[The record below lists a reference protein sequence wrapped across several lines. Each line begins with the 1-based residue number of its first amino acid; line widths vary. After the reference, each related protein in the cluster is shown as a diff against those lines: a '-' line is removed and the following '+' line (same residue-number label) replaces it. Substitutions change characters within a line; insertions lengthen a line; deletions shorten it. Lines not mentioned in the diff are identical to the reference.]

1 MRSFGIVEDKIKE
14 TDFFLSKLE
23 ESTRNQDFFL
33 GARFY
38 LSAFTSASRSIT
50 FSLQAAMKGIP
61 DFKNW
66 YEQHQNIL
74 KQNDLAK
81 YFVEVRNLSQ
91 KVGYYPLSSGR
102 IFRDE
107 ENQIQVQ
114 YFFDYFLDEK
124 IDGLIPKDDV
134 ITACKKYFV
143 LLLELISDCFKT
155 FGYIIDPVEYFVYI
169 ITAGGKSF
177 DDIEEELGFPRKWT
191 DIEGI
196 LYEERVKM
204 LRHHFEKDV
213 TIDYVFEKYLGTNRF
228 GDKII

>member
-1 MRSFGIVEDKIKE
+1 
-14 TDFFLSKLE
+14 
-23 ESTRNQDFFL
+23 
-33 GARFY
+33 
-38 LSAFTSASRSIT
+38 
-50 FSLQAAMKGIP
+50 MKGIP

-91 KVGYYPLSSGR
+91 KVGCYPLSSGR

-107 ENQIQVQ
+107 ENQMQVQ

-143 LLLELISDCFKT
+143 LLL
-155 FGYIIDPVEYFVYI
+155 
-169 ITAGGKSF
+169 
-177 DDIEEELGFPRKWT
+177 
-191 DIEGI
+191 
-196 LYEERVKM
+196 
-204 LRHHFEKDV
+204 
-213 TIDYVFEKYLGTNRF
+213 
-228 GDKII
+228 

>member
-107 ENQIQVQ
+107 ENQMQVQ

-143 LLLELISDCFKT
+143 LLL
-155 FGYIIDPVEYFVYI
+155 
-169 ITAGGKSF
+169 
-177 DDIEEELGFPRKWT
+177 
-191 DIEGI
+191 
-196 LYEERVKM
+196 
-204 LRHHFEKDV
+204 
-213 TIDYVFEKYLGTNRF
+213 
-228 GDKII
+228 

>member
-1 MRSFGIVEDKIKE
+1 MRNFGIVEDKIKE

-23 ESTRNQDFFL
+23 ESTRNQDVFW

-38 LSAFTSASRSIT
+38 LSAFVSAARSIT
-50 FSLQAAMKGIP
+50 FSLQAAMKDIP
-61 DFKNW
+61 DFKKW

-74 KQNDLAK
+74 KQNDLAR
-81 YFVEVRNLSQ
+81 YFVEIRNLSQ
-91 KVGYYPLSSGR
+91 KVGYYPLKGGR
-102 IFRDE
+102 MFSNE

-124 IDGLIPKDDV
+124 IDSIVPKDDV

-143 LLLELISDCFKT
+143 LILELISDCFKT
-155 FGYIIDPVEYFVYI
+155 FGYIVDTAEYFVYC
-169 ITAGGKSF
+169 ITAGGKLL

-196 LYEERVKM
+196 SYEERVKI
-204 LRHHFEKDV
+204 LRHHFEKDA

-228 GDKII
+228 GDNIN